1 MKLKKINIIAAFFL
15 CFNFVYANI
24 NTLFNINLRDL
35 PVFSIYNRAP
45 TNLSPNNTNNIT
57 PAKRKHELFI
67 EQTASGGYNPI
78 KFNAETKFYYRM
90 SFYKNRKGFLWD
102 GSKVEFG
109 IENNF
114 SLSSD
119 MVGAYA
125 DIRPLSFFGIRAGG
139 YFIIMYDIMNFGYA
153 GFDTNEGIDYSA
165 EALFKKQKYNS
176 FGFMVNVS
184 PYIVFK
190 LNNLVIINNFS
201 FNYIFAGNRNYYYEP
216 RTSILHKQSEI
227 EIMDEAFILANI
239 NPIYLGG
246 YYSLT
251 YLLNSKI
258 MTHKLAVAGIIYF
271 NFLKDRLR
279 LNVLLSGGL
288 HVGLPNYNSKTFV
301 EAKASLIYK
310 II

>member
-45 TNLSPNNTNNIT
+45 TNLSTNNTNNIT

-102 GSKVEFG
+102 GSKVELG

-165 EALFKKQKYNS
+165 EALFKKQKYNT

-184 PYIVFK
+184 P
-190 LNNLVIINNFS
+190 L
-201 FNYIFAGNRNYYYEP
+201 
-216 RTSILHKQSEI
+216 
-227 EIMDEAFILANI
+227 
-239 NPIYLGG
+239 
-246 YYSLT
+246 
-251 YLLNSKI
+251 
-258 MTHKLAVAGIIYF
+258 
-271 NFLKDRLR
+271 
-279 LNVLLSGGL
+279 
-288 HVGLPNYNSKTFV
+288 
-301 EAKASLIYK
+301 SLIH
-310 II
+310 I